1 MKHSREK
8 SNRIETLCPKTW
20 QELEEILFESSSNG
34 NSPWLFRGVK
44 SCWKDESGKAEM
56 LSSFQVYCKTR
67 HMSSLDRLQLECGLL
82 RSFFKYGNS
91 PNMPSEHSSG
101 FVWQLLALAE
111 HHSIPTRIINFSHNP
126 YIALHFATLAEMD
139 SPGEIWMV
147 NPIVCHN
154 QNPKLK
160 GFLKQTNVMG
170 RGKVLTGSQFDQF
183 LQLTP
188 EMHLADPS
196 GALALLQEVL
206 DDNVVFIEPP
216 QRHVRAITQEHVFA
230 IQGNTSANLGRFL
243 RQSSSKV
250 AQRIYLSPELK
261 TKVRRRI
268 DIVGINE
275 RSVMGGLDGLAQW
288 LRRYYRAPV
297 TDIRIP
303 CSITNS
309 QHWRTSRETMEK
321 QEEEENLRSQ
331 KRRKRG
337 L

>member
-1 MKHSREK
+1 MKPLSGK
-8 SNRIETLCPKTW
+8 SNRIKTLSPKTW

-44 SCWKDESGKAEM
+44 SCYKDESGRAEI
-56 LSSFQVYCKTR
+56 LSSLQVYCKKR
-67 HMSSLDRLQLECGLL
+67 SMSSLDRLQLECGLL
-82 RSFFKYGNS
+82 RSFFKYANS
-91 PNMPSEHSSG
+91 PKMPSEHSSG

-111 HHSIPTRIINFSHNP
+111 HHSIPTRIFNFTHNP
-126 YIALHFATLAEMD
+126 YIALHFATLAEMN

-147 NPIVCHN
+147 NPIICHN
-154 QNPKLK
+154 DNPKLRK
-160 GFLKQTNVMG
+160 FLKQTNVMG

-196 GALALLQEVL
+196 GALVLLQEVL

-230 IQGNTSANLGRFL
+230 IQGNTSANLGRLL
-243 RQSSSKV
+243 RQSSGTA

-261 TKVRRRI
+261 KKVRRRI

-275 RSVMGGLDGLAQW
+275 RSVMGGLDGLALW
-288 LRRYYRAPV
+288 LRRYYNAPV
-297 TDIRIP
+297 TDIPINY
-303 CSITNS
+303 SITNS
-309 QHWRTSRETMEK
+309 PHWKLSTEKMEK
-321 QEEEENLRSQ
+321 EEEEDLRSP
-331 KRRKRG
+331 KRRK
-337 L
+337 LSLY